1 MKISSYA
8 FIFLM
13 VLTVSISGCA
23 HHGDEVN
30 GEEYRTGEIF
40 FQYPAGWNTFYE
52 FWSSDFD
59 FNYIPQYYPDLDTEE
74 VAGVLDPASSTP
86 HEKYT
91 TWVKVYKKSLPA
103 GSSVESVFSASYP
116 QNSSSFKII
125 TNTSVEI
132 RGNNSYELV
141 YQKYRGE
148 NLYQVKD
155 VWFAGRENV
164 YIISCWTLPLNYQ
177 KNENKFQVIID
188 SFTVL

>member
-1 MKISSYA
+1 MKISSFT

-13 VLTVSISGCA
+13 LLTVSISGCA
-23 HHGDEVN
+23 HPRDEVN

-40 FQYPAGWNTFYE
+40 FQYPSGWNTFYE

-59 FNYIPQYYPDLDTEE
+59 FNYTPQYYPDLDAEE

-103 GSSVESVFSASYP
+103 GSSLESVFSASYP